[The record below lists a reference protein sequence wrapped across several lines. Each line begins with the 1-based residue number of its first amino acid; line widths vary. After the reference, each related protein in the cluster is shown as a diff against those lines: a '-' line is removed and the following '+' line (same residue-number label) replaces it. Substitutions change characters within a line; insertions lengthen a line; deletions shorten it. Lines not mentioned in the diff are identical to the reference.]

1 MSTLSSGCVLTGPIL
16 DFLLL
21 PHTNCCFDR
30 CHLIWLAGP
39 SLLFF
44 SVRSLWISP
53 TCHNSQPNAGN
64 RLADHGDS
72 QKLKLANSSKNSSPC
87 SRSPRLPVAF
97 HLIGWFKW
105 FMSPL
110 PPSGELL
117 ISQPWD
123 GHSNKFLA
131 EGFDDPGRLATRRHL
146 SPRAVLWASLERY
159 LVASVGKSP
168 YACSPQLWH
177 PENYVPGFLL
187 I

>member
-105 FMSPL
+105 FMSL
-110 PPSGELL
+110 EMDIQINSWLRDLMTLGDWLHADIYLL
-117 ISQPWD
+117 EQFCGHPW
-123 GHSNKFLA
+123 
-131 EGFDDPGRLATRRHL
+131 
-146 SPRAVLWASLERY
+146 
-159 LVASVGKSP
+159 SV
-168 YACSPQLWH
+168 
-177 PENYVPGFLL
+177 